1 MLKQR
6 SGLQFPLHLIVG
18 YFQVYTFSGWIRSMF
33 FLSRVLSS
41 DFSLLILN
49 IQFMK
54 RCSKFSKIFLVA
66 MVIEQHRTTMV
77 ETTFEKVSDIFYSV
91 NIHLYNLFY
100 LPVSEKLGEII
111 PTFCGNFPGCICIYA
126 SVCNTQGAL
135 PW

>member
-1 MLKQR
+1 
-6 SGLQFPLHLIVG
+6 
-18 YFQVYTFSGWIRSMF
+18 
-33 FLSRVLSS
+33 
-41 DFSLLILN
+41 
-49 IQFMK
+49 
-54 RCSKFSKIFLVA
+54 
-66 MVIEQHRTTMV
+66 MV

-135 PW
+135 PWWRFNNDRGVQYLSPKRSWMPLIYLIDF